1 MKEILEKLSS
11 YNLFNYL
18 FPGVIFIVI
27 AKHFT
32 SYNFVQDDI
41 LTDGF
46 LYYFIGMIISRFGS
60 IIIEP
65 LFKKIS
71 FLKFEDYRKFITA
84 AEKDEKIELLN
95 NTYRSITS
103 MIILL
108 FFLKGYSFLEE
119 RLTIT
124 NNTTYYILGG
134 LLFIMFLFSYRK
146 QTNYIIKR
154 IQAKS

>member
-1 MKEILEKLSS
+1 
-11 YNLFNYL
+11 
-18 FPGVIFIVI
+18 
-27 AKHFT
+27 
-32 SYNFVQDDI
+32 
-41 LTDGF
+41 
-46 LYYFIGMIISRFGS
+46 MIISRFGS

-84 AEKDEKIELLN
+84 AEKDEKIELLSEVN